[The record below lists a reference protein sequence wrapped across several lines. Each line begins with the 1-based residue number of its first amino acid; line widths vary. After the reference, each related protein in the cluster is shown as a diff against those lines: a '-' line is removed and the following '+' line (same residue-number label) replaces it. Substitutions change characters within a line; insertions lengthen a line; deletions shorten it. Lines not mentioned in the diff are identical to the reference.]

1 MDFTAAFVVRDA
13 FCGGSRAGGTPL
25 SQRGHANAG
34 SPWDKLPAN
43 WNLADVS
50 RILLDSPWSPA
61 GVKLEREHTSRHI
74 DPETISDYIPQNQV
88 GPAH

>member
-1 MDFTAAFVVRDA
+1 MLTQIILVALLTLH
-13 FCGGSRAGGTPL
+13 GSLG
-25 SQRGHANAG
+25 G

-61 GVKLEREHTSRHI
+61 GVKLERELDRDTAERAI
-74 DPETISDYIPQNQV
+74 RDIMGV
-88 GPAH
+88 AHN